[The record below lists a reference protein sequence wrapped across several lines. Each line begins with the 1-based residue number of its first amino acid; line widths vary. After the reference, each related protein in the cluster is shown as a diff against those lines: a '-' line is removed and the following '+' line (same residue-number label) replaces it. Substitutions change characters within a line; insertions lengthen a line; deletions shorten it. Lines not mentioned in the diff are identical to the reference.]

1 MPLTVPGLPRLPR
14 RLPRLPSLPRLHGVP
29 MPHLP
34 IPPGL
39 CQGPRRLLLDC
50 TSVLDHLPVSA
61 GVCGCCGALRPR
73 YKRLV
78 DNIFPEDPE
87 DGLVKVNMEKLTFY
101 ALSAPEKL
109 DRIGAY
115 LSERLSRDVAR
126 HRYGYVC
133 IAMEAL
139 DQLLMAC
146 HCQSINLFVE
156 SFLTMVRKL
165 LEADKPNLQILGTNS
180 FVKFANIE
188 EDTASYHRS
197 YDFFVSRFSEMCHSS
212 YEDPDVRTKI
222 RMAGIR
228 GLQGVVR
235 KTVRDELQA
244 NIWERQHMDKIVPS
258 LLFNLQDPT
267 DSSSPGCEKE
277 SPAELTERCFRELLG
292 RAAYGNIKNAI
303 KPVLMH
309 LDNHSLWEGK
319 SFAVRCFKI
328 IMYSIQSQHSHL
340 VIQQLLGHLDAN
352 SKSSATVRA
361 GIVEVLSEAAVIEA
375 SGSVG
380 PTVLEVFN
388 TLLKQLRLSVDYEL
402 TGSCDPYCNN
412 KTTTDQERQ
421 LQEAVIKTIGS
432 FANTLPIYQRAEVML
447 FIMGKIPVPGIYP
460 ALGSPIA
467 GFEGSRMIQVMLLKS
482 LLQVTER
489 YESSNM
495 LAALPSSF
503 LEPLLSFTL
512 MEDPEIR
519 LLVLSIL
526 ISLIDRHQNT
536 HKFTFLSILSDIS
549 VLKLKVDKCSRQDNL
564 FMKKHGQRLY
574 RHIFLTCSEEN
585 SGRSHYQA
593 LYTLLAL
600 LSVELANEEVV
611 VDLIRLALALQDL
624 ALANDERLSLY
635 NRCAVHALSAAYL
648 SLISQLTTVPAF
660 CQHIQEVI
668 ELRQKEVPY
677 LLPEDIFI
685 ENPRVP
691 ESLERVEGEVLF
703 QQFQIAEVLGGSGYN
718 IEILNTPFT
727 PQITDEDRLS
737 KRKSIGDTISL
748 QMDMDPRYSPERE
761 QSPAEQITFETL
773 KNAIVDSV
781 NGKEQEREKRR
792 LVVERFQTAPF
803 EEIAAHCGAKSSL
816 LQSKLDQI
824 FELTIRPPPSPSGSA
839 SQGQTPTRSVP
850 VYEMKFPDLCVY

>member
-1 MPLTVPGLPRLPR
+1 MY
-14 RLPRLPSLPRLHGVP
+14 
-29 MPHLP
+29 
-34 IPPGL
+34 
-39 CQGPRRLLLDC
+39 
-50 TSVLDHLPVSA
+50 A

-267 DSSSPGCEKE
+267 DSGRSSPDILRHGRTSNNDLCHSGSPGCEKE

-412 KTTTDQERQ
+412 TTTTDQERQ

-549 VLKLKVDKCSRQDNL
+549 VLKLKMDKCSRQDNL

-761 QSPAEQITFETL
+761 QKSPAEQITFETL

-781 NGKEQEREKRR
+781 NGEEQEREKRR

>member
-1 MPLTVPGLPRLPR
+1 MPLTLPGLPRLPR
-14 RLPRLPSLPRLHGVP
+14 RLPRLPSFPRLHGVP

-39 CQGPRRLLLDC
+39 CLGPRRLLLDC
-50 TSVLDHLPVSA
+50 TSVLDHLPVS

-126 HRYGYVC
+126 NRYGYVC

-267 DSSSPGCEKE
+267 DSGCEKE

-718 IEILNTPFT
+718 IDILNTPFT

-748 QMDMDPRYSPERE
+748 QMDMEPRYSPERE
-761 QSPAEQITFETL
+761 QKSPAEQITFETL

-781 NGKEQEREKRR
+781 NGEEQEREKRR